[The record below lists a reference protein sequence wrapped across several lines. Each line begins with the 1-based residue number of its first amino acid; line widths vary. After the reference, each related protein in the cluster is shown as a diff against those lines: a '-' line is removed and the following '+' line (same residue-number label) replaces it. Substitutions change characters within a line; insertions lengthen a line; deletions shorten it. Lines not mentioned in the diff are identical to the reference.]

1 MADFRASIKKAIAL
15 RKSSVTKTA
24 KAAGISRTHLS
35 GYLGGKSGISVDVLE
50 RVFEELGIACAI
62 ALSE

>member
-1 MADFRASIKKAIAL
+1 MTNFRASIKQAIAL
-15 RKSSVTKTA
+15 RKTSVTKTA
-24 KAAGISRTHLS
+24 KAVGISRVHLS
-35 GYLGGKSGISVDVLE
+35 SYLGGKSGISVDVLE